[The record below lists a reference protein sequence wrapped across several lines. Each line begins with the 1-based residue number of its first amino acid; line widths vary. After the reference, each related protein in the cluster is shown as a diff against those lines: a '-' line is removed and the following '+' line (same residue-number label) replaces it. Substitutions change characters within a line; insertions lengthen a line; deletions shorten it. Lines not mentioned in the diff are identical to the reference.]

1 MRAKPWDV
9 SDGLWERLEPLLP
22 RRQRRFRYPGRKPLD
37 DRRVLQGILFVLHT
51 GIGWEHLPQELGFGC
66 GMTAWRRLRDWQEAG
81 VWERLHA
88 ALLAELHAAG
98 EIDWSRAIADSS
110 HVQAKK
116 GARKRVPS
124 PVDRG
129 RRGSK
134 QHLLVDGGG
143 VPLAWTLTGGNRND
157 ITQLLALLDRVPHVR
172 GRTGRPRHRPDSVVA
187 DRGYDHDKYRRL
199 VWQRG
204 IKPVIARRQTEHGS
218 GLGRERWVVERT
230 FAWLHNRRRLLVRT
244 DRRHQTHEGFL
255 DLACC
260 LITWRRVETSLS

>member
-98 EIDWSRAIADSS
+98 RSTGRARSPTP
-110 HVQAKK
+110 VTCKRKK
-116 GARKRVPS
+116 GLANGSQPGRQRPAR
-124 PVDRG
+124 
-129 RRGSK
+129 
-134 QHLLVDGGG
+134 
-143 VPLAWTLTGGNRND
+143 
-157 ITQLLALLDRVPHVR
+157 
-172 GRTGRPRHRPDSVVA
+172 
-187 DRGYDHDKYRRL
+187 
-199 VWQRG
+199 
-204 IKPVIARRQTEHGS
+204 
-218 GLGRERWVVERT
+218 
-230 FAWLHNRRRLLVRT
+230 
-244 DRRHQTHEGFL
+244 
-255 DLACC
+255 
-260 LITWRRVETSLS
+260 